1 MEFIKRT
8 LNQVE
13 VQENILYDI
22 IYDLFFFAK
31 LQESEENIK
40 NGKVCTL
47 EELKQH
53 IDELEARHANNNIK

>member
-1 MEFIKRT
+1 MEFIKKT

-40 NGKVCTL
+40 DGKVCTL